1 MQYNG
6 TMKQFFLFL
15 SVALLVFVMLG
26 GSGLVVAVGE
36 TPPERFFGGEIPTG
50 PDSGESFLDVV
61 DNIVDW
67 IFVIVLIGAVIFIV
81 LAGWQFI
88 SGGGDPQAL
97 SQARNKLLWAAIGVM
112 VAVLARGLV
121 TAVKNI
127 IG

>member
-1 MQYNG
+1 
-6 TMKQFFLFL
+6 MKQFFLFL

-26 GSGLVVAVGE
+26 GSGLVVAAPE
-36 TPPERFFGGEIPTG
+36 TPPTSFFGGGIPTG
-50 PDSGESFLDVV
+50 ATSGEAFLDVV

-121 TAVKNI
+121 TAVKTI

>member
-1 MQYNG
+1 
-6 TMKQFFLFL
+6 MKQFFLFL

-36 TPPERFFGGEIPTG
+36 TPPTSFFGGEIPAG
-50 PDSGESFLDVV
+50 PDSGEKFLDVV

-121 TAVKNI
+121 TAVKAI

>member
-1 MQYNG
+1 
-6 TMKQFFLFL
+6 MKQFFLFL

-26 GSGLVVAVGE
+26 GSGLVVAAPE
-36 TPPERFFGGEIPTG
+36 TPPTSFFGGEIPTG
-50 PDSGESFLDVV
+50 ATSGEAFLDVV

-121 TAVKNI
+121 TAVKAI

>member
-1 MQYNG
+1 
-6 TMKQFFLFL
+6 MKQFFLFL

-26 GSGLVVAVGE
+26 GSGLVVAAPE
-36 TPPERFFGGEIPTG
+36 TPPEKFFGGEIPTG
-50 PDSGESFLDVV
+50 ATSGEAFLDVV

-121 TAVKNI
+121 TAVKAI